1 MIESNDFMKNQMLHP
16 LYFFIRALV
25 FVNVKIQWNQ
35 ILIQTNEKCKIF
47 DQKYF
52 RESFYETNIYIFEVF
67 LRFFHFMAKITLET
81 TEISEIVQNFPFLI
95 KIDHL

>member
-1 MIESNDFMKNQMLHP
+1 MIENNDFMKNQMLHP

-67 LRFFHFMAKITLET
+67 LRFSHFMPKITQEIPPKFRKFSKIFHF
-81 TEISEIVQNFPFLI
+81 
-95 KIDHL
+95 